1 MSLGTANLIIGS
13 LVGLIGILVYLIKG
27 MQYNK
32 SRNKAQQGRI
42 QALFQVIKYQGKR
55 LTNLE
60 AYIAKAD
67 EGRYQVNNELIEL
80 EEDAMKD
87 FKENDTLLT

>member
-13 LVGLIGILVYLIKG
+13 LVGLIAILVYLLKG

-32 SRNKAQQGRI
+32 SRNRAQQGRI
-42 QALFQVIKYQGKR
+42 QALLQVVKYQGKR

-60 AYIAKAD
+60 TYIAKED
-67 EGRYQVNNELIEL
+67 EGNYQVNKELIEL
-80 EEDAMKD
+80 EEEAMSD
-87 FKENDTLLT
+87 FKKNDTLLT

>member
-13 LVGLIGILVYLIKG
+13 LVGLIAILVYLLKG

-42 QALFQVIKYQGKR
+42 QALSQVVKYQGKR

-60 AYIAKAD
+60 GYIAKED
-67 EGRYQVNNELIEL
+67 EGNYQVNNELIEL
-80 EEDAMKD
+80 EEEAMADYK
-87 FKENDTLLT
+87 KNDTLLT

>member
-1 MSLGTANLIIGS
+1 MNLGTANLIIAT
-13 LVGLIGILVYLIKG
+13 LLGLIGILAYLFKG

-32 SRNKAQQGRI
+32 SRNRAQQGRI

-60 AYIAKAD
+60 TYIEKED
-67 EGRYQVNNELIEL
+67 EGHYQVNNELIEL
-80 EEDAMKD
+80 EEEAMND
-87 FKENDTLLT
+87 FQKNDTLLT

>member
-13 LVGLIGILVYLIKG
+13 SVGLIAILVYLLKG

-42 QALFQVIKYQGKR
+42 QALFQVVKYQGKR

-60 AYIAKAD
+60 IDVYSK
-67 EGRYQVNNELIEL
+67 RRRRSLSSQQ
-80 EEDAMKD
+80 
-87 FKENDTLLT
+87 

>member
-1 MSLGTANLIIGS
+1 VSLGTANLIIGS
-13 LVGLIGILVYLIKG
+13 LVGLIAILVYLLKG

-42 QALFQVIKYQGKR
+42 QALMQVVRYQGKR

-60 AYIAKAD
+60 SYIARED
-67 EGRYQVNNELIEL
+67 EGNYQINNELIEL
-80 EEDAMKD
+80 EEEAM
-87 FKENDTLLT
+87 ND

>member
-13 LVGLIGILVYLIKG
+13 LVGLIAILVYLLKG

-42 QALFQVIKYQGKR
+42 QALCQVVKYQGKR

-60 AYIAKAD
+60 AYIAKED
-67 EGRYQVNNELIEL
+67 EGHYQVNNELIEL
-80 EEDAMKD
+80 EQEALED
-87 FKENDTLLT
+87 FKKNDTLLT

>member
-13 LVGLIGILVYLIKG
+13 LVGLIAILVYLLKG

-42 QALFQVIKYQGKR
+42 QALHQVMKYQGKR

-60 AYIAKAD
+60 TYIAKED
-67 EGRYQVNNELIEL
+67 EGHYQVNNELIEL
-80 EEDAMKD
+80 EQEALKD
-87 FKENDTLLT
+87 FQKNDTLLT